1 MGLQSLLYIITC
13 DILNEN
19 HNCLMGISRE
29 QALQLSFQKFI
40 FSVRY
45 GGKVHIGQRHLLKN
59 ARDMGGLL
67 NIISV
72 SCFIKK
78 KKKKKNPHDSGAS
91 TIF

>member
-1 MGLQSLLYIITC
+1 MGLQSLLYIATC

-19 HNCLMGISRE
+19 HNCLMVNSRE
-29 QALQLSFQKFI
+29 QALKLSFRRLI

-45 GGKVHIGQRHLLKN
+45 GGKVHIGQRNLLQN
-59 ARDMGGLL
+59 AREMGGLF

-78 KKKKKNPHDSGAS
+78 QTKTTINSGAS